1 MDTVGINN
9 KVTKFD
15 LLLTFMGS
23 HNHDPY
29 DERTGDAPD
38 HVQQSDFF
46 GVGESAAT
54 PATTS
59 RKCATLP
66 PWPGQARMLRKA
78 RMIGFE
84 DSTTDKEAKYKIR
97 LEWVDPE
104 SLDEG
109 FARQSFTVD
118 FDCCDESND
127 V

>member
-1 MDTVGINN
+1 
-9 KVTKFD
+9 
-15 LLLTFMGS
+15 
-23 HNHDPY
+23 
-29 DERTGDAPD
+29 
-38 HVQQSDFF
+38 
-46 GVGESAAT
+46 
-54 PATTS
+54 
-59 RKCATLP
+59 
-66 PWPGQARMLRKA
+66 
-78 RMIGFE
+78 MIGFE